1 MRGPK
6 HLAWRCLGVE
16 VKGLRLRDQGS
27 EFRVGS
33 AASWIC
39 IVPGLG
45 VQVQGLSFSVQGGGF
60 RVWGRRV

>member
-1 MRGPK
+1 M
-6 HLAWRCLGVE
+6 WVE